1 MLLMNVDEIRHYV
14 KNGCRQHR
22 EVKST
27 KFLKCHH
34 LSIPSLSIGRN
45 HHDVKNIIVADVTN
59 IILAEIFS
67 CSVYLFKL
75 FSMLDIISK
84 MTKNVL
90 DASSPIMA
98 SFGMISMS
106 SF

>member
-1 MLLMNVDEIRHYV
+1 MNVDEIRHYV

-45 HHDVKNIIVADVTN
+45 HHDVKNITVVNNFWILFPDSIVDHVGNKMTNNVTN
-59 IILAEIFS
+59 IS
-67 CSVYLFKL
+67 NTGMK
-75 FSMLDIISK
+75 MIIDNSRSK
-84 MTKNVL
+84 AIQSDK
-90 DASSPIMA
+90 
-98 SFGMISMS
+98 
-106 SF
+106 